1 MRNFFNTVY
10 CKVTVIRR
18 IRNYECK
25 NLQCME
31 QSPLF
36 RNTYEKR
43 MHDILNLGSE
53 LSVAD

>member
-1 MRNFFNTVY
+1 MRNFFNTVS

-18 IRNYECK
+18 IRNYECE